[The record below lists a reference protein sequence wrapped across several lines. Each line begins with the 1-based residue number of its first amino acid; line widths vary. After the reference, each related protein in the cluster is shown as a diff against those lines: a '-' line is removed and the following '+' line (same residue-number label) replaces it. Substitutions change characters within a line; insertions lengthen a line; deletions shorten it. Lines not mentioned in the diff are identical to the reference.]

1 MEKEQTAIIEIFVLL
16 YFQLLISFLF
26 FESKSKIKFTIL
38 PKKKS
43 HTQSIDQKRLFWYL
57 IIN

>member
-16 YFQLLISFLF
+16 YFQLLISFLL
-26 FESKSKIKFTIL
+26 FESKSKIKFAIL

-43 HTQSIDQKRLFWYL
+43 HIQSVDRKRLLWYL